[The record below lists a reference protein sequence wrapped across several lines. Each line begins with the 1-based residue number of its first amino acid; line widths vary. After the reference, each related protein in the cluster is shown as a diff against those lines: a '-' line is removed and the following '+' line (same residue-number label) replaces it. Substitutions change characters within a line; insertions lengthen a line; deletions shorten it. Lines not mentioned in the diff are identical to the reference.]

1 MQDFKIFGNI
11 FSDVFKLQPI
21 LESAIKMEKAYM
33 LISCDIGEEHSIYSQ
48 LKEIPEIKD
57 CIITY
62 GSYDL
67 VVKFE
72 TDTAEE
78 MTRIISSKIRKL
90 EKIRSTITLRVT
102 D

>member
-1 MQDFKIFGNI
+1 MKI
-11 FSDVFKLQPI
+11 FSDVFKLQSF
-21 LESAIKMEKAYM
+21 LESAIGMEQAYM
-33 LISCDIGEEHSIYSQ
+33 LISCEIGEEHSLYSQ

-72 TDTAEE
+72 TNTAEE
-78 MTRIISSKIRKL
+78 LNTVISSKIRKL
-90 EKIRSTITLRVT
+90 NKIRSTITLRVT
-102 D
+102 

>member
-1 MQDFKIFGNI
+1 
-11 FSDVFKLQPI
+11 
-21 LESAIKMEKAYM
+21 M
-33 LISCDIGEEHSIYSQ
+33 LISCEIGEEHSIYSQ

-72 TDTAEE
+72 TNTAEE
-78 MTRIISSKIRKL
+78 LTTVISSKIRKL
-90 EKIRSTITLRVT
+90 AKIRSTITLRVT
-102 D
+102 

>member
-1 MQDFKIFGNI
+1 MEI
-11 FSDVFKLQPI
+11 FSDVFKLQSF
-21 LESAIKMEKAYM
+21 LESSIGMEQAYM
-33 LISCDIGEEHSIYSQ
+33 LISCEIGEEHSIYSQ

-72 TDTAEE
+72 TSTAEE
-78 MTRIISSKIRKL
+78 LNTVISSKIRKL
-90 EKIRSTITLRVT
+90 DKIRSTITLRVT
-102 D
+102 